1 MLSEINQ
8 LPKNKYGMI
17 LLTKYPR
24 SHTIETETKQ
34 WLSVAMGME
43 TWEMIINRY

>member
-17 LLTKYPR
+17 LLTKWFQGVIL
-24 SHTIETETKQ
+24 IETETKQ

-43 TWEMIINRY
+43 TWGNDH